1 MTLYYLGN
9 ARSEDQRQEMIALEA
24 AGICIF
30 CPSAYSHD
38 HTQREVLLDYNT
50 GVSYKKQVLASNGT
64 WVVLRNE
71 YPYPGA
77 SQHLLVVPRVHITR
91 MDQLPPASRTGFWE
105 ILDQVADSYGGTE
118 YYVMGIRNGD
128 MRYTAGTIA
137 HLHIQFLV
145 GDPNNTGEPLKLFA
159 SSRPNDPSSV

>member
-1 MTLYYLGN
+1 
-9 ARSEDQRQEMIALEA
+9 
-24 AGICIF
+24 
-30 CPSAYSHD
+30 
-38 HTQREVLLDYNT
+38 
-50 GVSYKKQVLASNGT
+50 
-64 WVVLRNE
+64 
-71 YPYPGA
+71 
-77 SQHLLVVPRVHITR
+77 

-137 HLHIQFLV
+137 HFHIQFLV

-159 SSRPNDPSSV
+159 SSRPNDPSLSKRRKDFSFLRI